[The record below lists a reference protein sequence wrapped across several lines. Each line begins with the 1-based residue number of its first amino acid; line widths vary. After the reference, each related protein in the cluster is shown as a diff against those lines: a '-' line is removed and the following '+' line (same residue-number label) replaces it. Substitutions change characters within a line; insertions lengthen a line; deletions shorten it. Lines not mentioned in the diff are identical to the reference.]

1 MIWQMTQPESG
12 DMVRVKTGNIYHYG
26 VYVSD
31 EEVIQFGLA
40 PSARLSVKDCDVE
53 VCISDVDGFLQGGFL
68 ETAVLDKKEK
78 KTRIPREITVQ
89 KARSRIGEKG
99 YNMLYNNCEH
109 FAYECVM
116 GEKKCTQADAVRA
129 MLHNLPI
136 VDVYTAKIPDGLKM
150 KKLTCKQRW
159 QEIESCTNEKVK
171 REKYCAWKLL
181 EYALFHT
188 FGLSAKK
195 LNFTKNESG
204 KWLTDDC
211 YFSIS
216 HCRGMVAVCVS
227 RKKVGVDVERVCD
240 RLESIKH
247 KFLTQSESEKYDNQA
262 DKKVYLAEK
271 WTRKESIFKML
282 GGKAFAPNTIETANY
297 NTRSMRLKADEDYLL
312 SVAAEDLRLL
322 RVHQNVDCEF

>member
-1 MIWQMTQPESG
+1 MNWQMIQPESG
-12 DMVRVKTGNIYHYG
+12 DMIRVKIGNIYHYG

-31 EEVIQFGLA
+31 GEVIQFGLA

-53 VCISDVDGFLQGGFL
+53 VCASDVDGFLQGGFL
-68 ETAVLDKKEK
+68 ETAVLDKRELKA
-78 KTRIPREITVQ
+78 RIPREITVR

-129 MLHNLPI
+129 MFHNLPI

-150 KKLTCKQRW
+150 KKLSCKQRW
-159 QEIESCTNEKVK
+159 QEIEGCTNERVQ

-195 LNFTKNESG
+195 
-204 KWLTDDC
+204 TDFAKEENGRWVTDGC
-211 YFSIS
+211 SFSLS
-216 HCRGMVAVCVS
+216 HCGEIVAVCVS
-227 RKKVGVDVERVCD
+227 RRAVGVDVERITD
-240 RLESIKH
+240 RLESIRH
-247 KFLTQSESEKYDNQA
+247 KFLTRSEEEKYAAQA
-262 DKKVYLAEK
+262 DKAVYLAEK
-271 WTRKESIFKML
+271 WTQKESIFKMQ
-282 GGKAFAPNTIETANY
+282 GGRAFSPDSIETEEFT
-297 NTRSMRLKADEDYLL
+297 TRSMRLNADGGYIL
-312 SVAAEDLRLL
+312 SVASMDLKLL
-322 RVHQNVDCEF
+322 RIHQNVDCEF